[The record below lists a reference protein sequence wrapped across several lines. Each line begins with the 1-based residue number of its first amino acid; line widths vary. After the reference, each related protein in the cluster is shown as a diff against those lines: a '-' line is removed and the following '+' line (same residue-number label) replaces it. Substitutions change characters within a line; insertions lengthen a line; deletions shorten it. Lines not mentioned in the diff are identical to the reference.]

1 MLNYQKILDLDEI
14 TINASN
20 KFGVT
25 LTNLSILKAHE
36 LPILNSFIIS
46 SDFFLDLIEIN
57 SINLNSPNNINID
70 KLIIPEKTKYEILVK
85 YGDLSGFTDVSVNIS
100 FILLDKK
107 TGKEEKISTLFN
119 IKGADNLIA
128 NILNIFVEF
137 CKNYKKEIQEFILG
151 NKYINL
157 LIQKAIMPETSGISY
172 FLNNEI
178 KIEAVF
184 GSYELA
190 IKENIIPDYYILD
203 PEKSNLVKEQVISK
217 QEYLFVTMN
226 NEKVIN
232 KIKITDTWQQRQKVE
247 KKYLDVI
254 VNLTQNTQKVL
265 LDKYKIF
272 WIFEGGK
279 IFIEWIEK
287 NQLSEL
293 TETSYQTKNESK
305 LDESNT
311 LNDLEIEIPTKLA
324 NEENNKIYDQDLNLL
339 MQGKYSTGETV
350 YGYVTFDV
358 QNQGND
364 KILVLKGD
372 EDIPADLKIAG
383 LIIEES
389 SDILAIKL
397 KEIFNVPVITGAQL
411 ATSIL
416 KEGEYIK
423 MEGSSGRIYV
433 RSLLKIDK
441 QENLATSINEKNLDY
456 EFNNKDIKS
465 TNIYLKEND
474 QAPKNEQIAENN
486 QQKFDEDTVIY
497 ENEKVRIERTPI
509 KFPKI
514 KNINTN
520 NVQLDIS
527 KLLNLIN
534 EDDQIYKVNPSNLD
548 TNSEKNVVAGANLDI
563 GQQLESLISF
573 SKKIPTQKALEILE
587 ESGDQIKEIANSK
600 EFEFDN
606 NELYLQ
612 EKIQEIIP
620 KTSLTKSSNKKKYI
634 SQYIPTVTKVYAR
647 LIDDVI
653 EDNFITGDGIIFSS
667 TQEMDTLIELLETNL
682 TKISDKPFFVISPSY
697 ELVAL
702 KQYFEKV
709 NILRKAGYRNINII
723 LPDYRNKKE
732 IIAIKRI
739 LNAIGLKRS
748 STLEIFANLSRGINV
763 FRMSELNDTLVDGVF
778 IDLFRIKMSLLGIEK
793 YTASTRYAEGMK
805 NLVSY
810 IFSNIPSNLKVIID
824 ISGFKDKKNI
834 IKHLSQFSNFREL
847 SCEYINVTV
856 IKKQLSKQEQK
867 NLENQIKKSAK
878 KNKYIY

>member
-14 TINASN
+14 SINSSN
-20 KFGVT
+20 KFGTT

-36 LPILNSFIIS
+36 FPILNGFIIS
-46 SDFFLDLIEIN
+46 TDFFLDLIEVN
-57 SINLNSPNNINID
+57 SIDLNSVDNANID
-70 KLIIPEKTKYEILVK
+70 KLVIPEKTKYEILAK
-85 YGDLSGFTDVSVNIS
+85 YGDLSGFTDASVNIN

-107 TGKEEKISTLFN
+107 TGQEEKPLTSFN

-128 NILNIFVEF
+128 HILNIFVEF

-157 LIQKAIMPETSGISY
+157 LIQKAVIPETSGISY
-172 FLNNEI
+172 FFNDDI

-203 PEKSNLVKEQVISK
+203 AERSNLVKEQLISK
-217 QEYLFVTMN
+217 QEYLFVTVN
-226 NEKVIN
+226 NEKTIN
-232 KIKITDTWQQRQKVE
+232 KIKITDTWQQKQKIE
-247 KKYLDVI
+247 KKYLDLI
-254 VNLTQNTQKVL
+254 ANLTQNTQKLL

-279 IFIEWIEK
+279 IFIEWIQK
-287 NQLSEL
+287 NQVSQL
-293 TETSYQTKNESK
+293 TETTYDTKNK
-305 LDESNT
+305 LDESIK
-311 LNDLEIEIPTKLA
+311 LNDLEIEIPNKLT
-324 NEENNKIYDQDLNLL
+324 NEEHDKTSDQDLNLL

-358 QNQGND
+358 QNQGKD

-372 EDIPADLKIAG
+372 EDIPADLKIGG

-433 RSLLKIDK
+433 RSLLKINK
-441 QENLATSINEKNLDY
+441 QQNSTTSYINESIKEKNVNN
-456 EFNNKDIKS
+456 EFNDNDIS
-465 TNIYLKEND
+465 LSNSYKEN
-474 QAPKNEQIAENN
+474 QQNEQISVNN

-534 EDDQIYKVNPSNLD
+534 EDDQIYKVNPNNLD
-548 TNSEKNVVAGANLDI
+548 TNSDKNVVVGTNLDI

-587 ESGDQIKEIANSK
+587 ESTDQIKEITNSK

-612 EKIQEIIP
+612 EKIQEITP
-620 KTSLTKSSNKKKYI
+620 KSSLNKSSASKKYI
-634 SQYIPTVTKVYAR
+634 NQYIPTVTKVYAR

-653 EDNFITGDGIIFSS
+653 EDYFINVDGIIFSS

-682 TKISDKPFFVISPSY
+682 TKISDKAFFVISPSY
-697 ELVAL
+697 ELIAL
-702 KQYFEKV
+702 KQYFEKI

-732 IIAIKRI
+732 IIAIKRV
-739 LNAIGLKRS
+739 LNTIGLKRS
-748 STLEIFANLSRGINV
+748 NSLEIYANLSRGINV
-763 FRMSELNDTLVDGVF
+763 FRISELSDTLVDGVF
-778 IDLFRIKMSLLGIEK
+778 IDLFRIKMNMLGIEK

-805 NLVSY
+805 NLVNY
-810 IFSNIPSNLKVIID
+810 IFSNIPNNLKVIID
-824 ISGFKDKKNI
+824 ITGFKDKKNI
-834 IKHLSQFSNFREL
+834 IKHLSQFSKFREL
-847 SCEYINVTV
+847 SCEYINVNI
-856 IKKQLSKQEQK
+856 IKKQLSKQEKK